1 MCLIAQVSQL
11 PDHRIAVNT
20 GFQVNY
26 QMPYQLSS
34 WYSPMFWARK
44 LSGQTNPLVSFLER
58 LASNDDNNEE
68 EDTDDEETTT
78 VSTEGKYG
86 KIKRD
91 LSAGRFLI
99 FMFK

>member
-20 GFQVNY
+20 GFQMNY

-44 LSGQTNPLVSFLER
+44 LSGQTNPLVNFIER
-58 LASNDDNNEE
+58 LAEDDDNI
-68 EDTDDEETTT
+68 EDEDKDEEETTT
-78 VSTEGKYG
+78 VSMSRKYG

-91 LSAGRFLI
+91 LSAG
-99 FMFK
+99 KVH